1 MPSLNEI
8 VRSTIRQPK
17 EVFVESLRNTISD
30 IFDAKM
36 NEKYNEFKSNLFNRF
51 NTIVEEQTPEKSN
64 KIINESLNS
73 FITSLKES
81 YFSEKT
87 IIHKFRDGNT
97 VAISPED
104 SYSLVQMHDSLNIIN
119 QEKMRNLMSESF
131 SEYNKILKF
140 SKKHR
145 KD

>member
-30 IFDAKM
+30 IFDTKM
-36 NEKYNEFKSNLFNRF
+36 NEKYNEFKSNLFDRF

-104 SYSLVQMHDSLNIIN
+104 SHSLVQMHDSLNIIN